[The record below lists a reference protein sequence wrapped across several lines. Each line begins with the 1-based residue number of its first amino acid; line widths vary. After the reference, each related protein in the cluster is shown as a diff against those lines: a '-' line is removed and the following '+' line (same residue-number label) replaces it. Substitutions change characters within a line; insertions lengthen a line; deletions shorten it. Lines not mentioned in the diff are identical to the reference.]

1 MTLRSLT
8 GLNQLGFSGFMEAPA
23 DVRIVDA
30 ARTGNTDLVRSMLEN
45 GISVNSCRN
54 LTRETALHVA
64 CFFNH
69 SDVLKLLVDAGAS
82 INAVTRSQFTPLHYA
97 ADSGNLEDHDLQLLL
112 LAGAEVTARDVD
124 GNTPLHTSAR
134 MGRLN
139 TFKILAVE
147 GANAYVRELS
157 GCSYL
162 TASNNAGE
170 SPLSLVE
177 SRHFGTELHVWAM
190 DLHQNIN
197 GKLFRKFLVWYL
209 DLVTFRLDVICMGLR
224 SLKYAS

>member
-1 MTLRSLT
+1 
-8 GLNQLGFSGFMEAPA
+8 MEAIA

-30 ARTGNTDLVRSMLEN
+30 ARTGNTDLVRSMLES

-82 INAVTRSQFTPLHYA
+82 INAVTRSHFTPLHYA
-97 ADSGNLEDHDLQLLL
+97 ADSGHLEDYDLQLLL

-139 TFKILAVE
+139 TFRVLALE
-147 GANAYVRELS
+147 GARMYARELS
-157 GCSYL
+157 GCSHL

-177 SRHFGTELHVWAM
+177 SRHSGTELHVWAM
-190 DLHQNIN
+190 AFHQNMKAWCM
-197 GKLFRKFLVWYL
+197 KLKRMCRYAILHAVGHKRLSSIDQLPLPKQLKEYL
-209 DLVTFRLDVICMGLR
+209 KHPMQELN
-224 SLKYAS
+224 